1 MSRVMRYGLADL
13 IAMLPTAGG
22 RLQLRS
28 GAMYRL
34 WPALSRVAFAHR
46 RTGARNT
53 RVIAIVGSLGKST
66 TTLAVAAVLD
76 TPKHA
81 GMLRNSWSSAALAV
95 LRIRPSQRHAVVEVG
110 IAGPGQMRRYAR
122 MVRPDIAVVTAVAS
136 EHHRSL
142 GSLEATR
149 DEKAWMVRAL
159 APRGTAV
166 LNGDDPNVL
175 WMKGETKARIITF
188 GFSPTC
194 DVRAEDFHLDWP
206 RGSRFILH
214 SFGQRREVHVRFIGR
229 HLVYPALS
237 AIAVAHVEG
246 VPLEVALSRLA
257 SVAPVPGRMQP
268 IVLPSGTVVLRD
280 DFKST
285 LESIDSALDAL
296 AEIPA
301 RRIAVLGDVSEPQGN
316 QGRIYRAL
324 GEKLGRIASL
334 VIVVGQRKSMQGY
347 LSGALRSGMPRSSV
361 IHAGPTP
368 QQAAAAV
375 LRVLEPGDVLMI
387 KGRDTQKLDRIRLI
401 LQGRS
406 VGCELV
412 FCNIRSTDCE
422 RCPMLESGWG
432 SRRAVMK

>member
-1 MSRVMRYGLADL
+1 MRYGLADL
-13 IAMLPTAGG
+13 IAMLPTAAG

-28 GAMYRL
+28 GVIYRL
-34 WPALSRVAFAHR
+34 WPVLSRIAFAYR
-46 RTGARNT
+46 RTMGRNT

-66 TTLAVAAVLD
+66 TTRAVAAVLGAPMH
-76 TPKHA
+76 TA
-81 GMLRNSWSSAALAV
+81 MLLNSWSAVAFAL
-95 LRIRPSQRHAVVEVG
+95 LRIRPWQRHAVVELG
-110 IAGPGQMRRYAR
+110 IAGPGEMRPYAR
-122 MVRPDIAVVTAVAS
+122 MVRPDIVVVTTVAS

-142 GSLEATR
+142 GSLDVTR
-149 DEKAWMVRAL
+149 DEKAWIVRAL

-175 WMKGETKARIITF
+175 WMKGETKARIVTF

-229 HLVYPALS
+229 HLVYPALG

-257 SVAPVPGRMQP
+257 SVSPVPGRMQP
-268 IVLPSGTVVLRD
+268 IMLPSGTVVLRD
-280 DFKST
+280 DYKST
-285 LESIDSALDAL
+285 LESIDSALAAL

-301 RRIAVLGDVSEPQGN
+301 RRIAVLGDVSEPPGN
-316 QGRIYRAL
+316 QTSIYRAL
-324 GEKLGRIASL
+324 GEKVGRIASHL
-334 VIVVGQRKSMQGY
+334 IVVGHRKSFQRY
-347 LSGALRSGMPRSSV
+347 SPGAQRAGMAKSAV
-361 IHAGPTP
+361 IYAGLTP

-375 LRVLEPGDVLMI
+375 RRVLKPSDVLLV

-422 RCPMLESGWG
+422 CCPMLESGWG
-432 SRRAVMK
+432 GRRAVMK

>member
-1 MSRVMRYGLADL
+1 MRYGLADL

-22 RLQLRS
+22 RQQLRS

-66 TTLAVAAVLD
+66 TTVAVAAVLD

-81 GMLRNSWSSAALAV
+81 GMLRNAWSSAALAV

-110 IAGPGQMRRYAR
+110 IAGPGQMRGYAR

-159 APRGTAV
+159 APCGTAV

-246 VPLEVALSRLA
+246 VPLDVALSRLA
-257 SVAPVPGRMQP
+257 SVSPVPGRMQP

-285 LESIDSALDAL
+285 LESIDSALAAL

-301 RRIAVLGDVSEPQGN
+301 RRIVVLGDVSEPKGN

-334 VIVVGQRKSMQGY
+334 VIVVGQRQSMQGY

-375 LRVLEPGDVLMI
+375 LGVLEPGDVLLV

-432 SRRAVMK
+432 SWRAVMK